1 MHIRFGAMLL
11 ASTAILTAPMA
22 SAQSSSTE
30 ARLQA
35 LEAMVQ
41 QLRSELAAERA
52 QTDSD
57 LILLEKRAAEIV
69 APEAAK
75 TGGGFQ
81 VGNTTFKLG
90 GFVDLDTHV
99 SNFTQGA
106 LGSGSGGRDFH
117 IPFTTPV
124 QSLDANGT
132 PVDNE
137 GSTVTDLTAQAT
149 RFAVTAQREVGGKKA
164 TAYIETD
171 FLLAN
176 VEGNERI
183 SNSFSP
189 RLRRAYIDYNGWR
202 IGQEWSTF
210 QNTSAIPESASFFT
224 LAEGQIFIRQ
234 PQIRYTKG
242 NFQFALENANATV
255 IPSGG
260 TSPLGVVA
268 DASLVPDAVARYNLK
283 GSFGNVSLSAI
294 GRQLWFDPTAPDG
307 TPLGSE
313 SRGDFGWG
321 LSAAGR
327 VKLGAGDVRFSVSGG
342 EGLGRYIGLN
352 LVAGAAVDPLTGD
365 VEAIQSIGG
374 HIAYRHPLSDNT
386 RFSLGVSQLS
396 VDNPDFVAGSIS
408 DRARSAFAALF
419 WDPIPKVTFGI
430 EGLLGDRR
438 TEDGADGA
446 LRRATFS
453 AKYGF

>member
-1 MHIRFGAMLL
+1 MKRSLKLILL
-11 ASTAILTAPMA
+11 VSIASSLAPMA
-22 SAQSSSTE
+22 SAQSTSTE

-35 LEAMVQ
+35 LEAMVA
-41 QLRSELAAERA
+41 QLRSELAAEKA

-57 LILLEKRAAEIV
+57 LILLEQKATTIL
-69 APEAAK
+69 APEVPLPK
-75 TGGGFQ
+75 SGSGFK
-81 VGNTTFKLG
+81 VGDTTFKLG
-90 GFVDLDTHV
+90 GFVDFDAHV
-99 SNFTQGA
+99 SNFTEGQ

-117 IPFTTPV
+117 IPFTIPV
-124 QSLDANGT
+124 GNDA
-132 PVDNE
+132 E

-149 RFAVTAQREVGGKKA
+149 RFSVTADREVNGKKA

-189 RLRRAYIDYNGWR
+189 RLRRAYLDYGGWR

-234 PQIRYTKG
+234 PQIRYTNG
-242 NFQFALENANATV
+242 NFQFSLENANATI
-255 IPSGG
+255 IPVGG
-260 TSPLGVVA
+260 ASPLGIIG
-268 DASLVPDAVARYNLK
+268 DSNLVPDAVARYNFK
-283 GSFGNVSLSAI
+283 GDFGNFSLAAI
-294 GRQLWFDPTAPDG
+294 GRQLRLDTIGAP
-307 TPLGSE
+307 SE
-313 SRGDFGWG
+313 SDFGWG

-327 VKLGAGDVRFSVSGG
+327 LNVGDGDLRFSLSGG

-352 LVAGAAVDPLTGD
+352 LVASGAVDPLSGD
-365 VEAIQSIGG
+365 VEAIPSYGG
-374 HIAYRHPLSDNT
+374 HIAYRHPLSENT
-386 RFSLGVSQLS
+386 RFSVGVSQLS
-396 VDNPDFVAGSIS
+396 VDNPDFVLGSIS
-408 DRARSAFAALF
+408 DRARSAYGAFF
-419 WDPIPKVTFGI
+419 WDPIPKVTFGL
-430 EGLLGDRR
+430 EGLIGDRR
-438 TEDGADGA
+438 TEDGTDGA